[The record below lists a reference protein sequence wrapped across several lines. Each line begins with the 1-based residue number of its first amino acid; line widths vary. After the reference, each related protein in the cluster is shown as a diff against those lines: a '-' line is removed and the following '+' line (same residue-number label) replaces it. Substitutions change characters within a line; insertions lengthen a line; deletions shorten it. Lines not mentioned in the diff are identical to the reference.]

1 MNSVNLPLQNST
13 AMAMLFERP
22 ILEPKPVTLLDLFL
36 DSAWTPTVQYTYW
49 FSKISLTIAEGNYN
63 Q

>member
-1 MNSVNLPLQNST
+1 
-13 AMAMLFERP
+13 MAMLFERP